1 MCLVEYSPALN
12 RPGTTKCDASF
23 FSSILDLK
31 LVFGLLDCL
40 FVLSFEFRISGQ
52 SSVAPS
58 RAAWA
63 SRVIGVDFPLHL
75 GAKNSSSRT
84 AKRQGRIGAGGYD
97 DIASFTPLLLVFPHT
112 RTMPSCISPSLN
124 NSDSLSH
131 IHPRVLNPL
140 HRQPIPLPFSYPRP
154 PSFVFNLSRLRL
166 SPTYDPLTQI
176 PNPLL
181 I

>member
-1 MCLVEYSPALN
+1 MRRVVLFLNPGPETRFWTRGLSVFCL
-12 RPGTTKCDASF
+12 
-23 FSSILDLK
+23 
-31 LVFGLLDCL
+31 
-40 FVLSFEFRISGQ
+40 LSFEYQAKALWRQAGQ
-52 SSVAPS
+52 HGLARLSELTSHTSP
-58 RAAWA
+58 
-63 SRVIGVDFPLHL
+63 G
-75 GAKNSSSRT
+75 KNSSSRT

-140 HRQPIPLPFSYPRP
+140 HRQPIPQSFSYPRP